1 MEQAGGEWRKGRRP
15 RSRTNTW
22 RASGLLMLI
31 PRGRCNRAPNSAER
45 RLRGIPFVV
54 RDRWSTVVRSVP
66 ILRRGILDRDGA

>member
-31 PRGRCNRAPNSAER
+31 RTGMA
-45 RLRGIPFVV
+45 IPT
-54 RDRWSTVVRSVP
+54 DETMSMSK
-66 ILRRGILDRDGA
+66 